1 VNVVEPLA
9 TMLLKVTGF
18 EPVEVF
24 FTVTTAFAVE
34 FTTMLLNVTLEGVKL
49 SVGAAA
55 NAQGTI
61 SNAPASSATILLF
74 FLFLSTDIC
83 AERNLWAMELKLIN
97 GLRERKVE
105 NLAPDSGA

>member
-18 EPVEVF
+18 EPVEVL
-24 FTVTTAFAVE
+24 

-61 SNAPASSATILLF
+61 SNAPASSATILLLF